1 MKQKTEIKKL
11 LKNVTEV
18 YCEMC
23 QVLKSVTG
31 YYDKVP
37 HIFQS
42 VTVLRQLLQSLTVTI
57 YYKVRRNSGHQVRKS

>member
-1 MKQKTEIKKL
+1 MKQKTDIKKL

-42 VTVLRQLLQSLTVTI
+42 VTVLRQLLQSLTVTT
-57 YYKVRRNSGHQVRKS
+57 YYKVRRNSGHQVRSF

>member
-1 MKQKTEIKKL
+1 MKQKTDIKKL

-37 HIFQS
+37 HMFQS
-42 VTVLRQLLQSLTVTI
+42 VTVLRQLLQSLTVTT